1 LRTTT
6 HFIDPKIYPVL
17 YQTSAPS
24 NRSKHIPPSPTTPH
38 GKENTQRNNN
48 SADTTGEIK
57 QGKRSTPL
65 ATATPQLPSHN
76 QIIRPTKTNKPPSD
90 QPTIMHGL
98 LVWVYL
104 LATTATAV
112 GQTLQTHCPIPSQH
126 NIAILMHKRF
136 KVLHGRNELLGLL
149 ENRPSLWQNDIQALA
164 HWKELTKEEKAD
176 HNKENDRVWWM
187 EEFEERFVQ
196 YYGSKLCQG
205 LFGVV
210 AAVEGTDEQPSGR
223 TMSKEGEL

>member
-1 LRTTT
+1 LKTTHTLSAQKYTPSSTKAVPLQTEASTFPPHRQRHTAKKTPNATTTAPTLKEKSNKENVAHHWQQQHPNYHRTT
-6 HFIDPKIYPVL
+6 
-17 YQTSAPS
+17 
-24 NRSKHIPPSPTTPH
+24 RS
-38 GKENTQRNNN
+38 
-48 SADTTGEIK
+48 
-57 QGKRSTPL
+57 
-65 ATATPQLPSHN
+65 
-76 QIIRPTKTNKPPSD
+76 RPTKTNKPPSD

-210 AAVEGTDEQPSGR
+210 AALEGKDEQPSGR

>member
-1 LRTTT
+1 LTQKYTRP
-6 HFIDPKIYPVL
+6 H
-17 YQTSAPS
+17 QTSAPS

-48 SADTTGEIK
+48 SADTTGKSNKENVAHHW
-57 QGKRSTPL
+57 QQQHPNYHRT
-65 ATATPQLPSHN
+65 N

-104 LATTATAV
+104 LATTATTV

-210 AAVEGTDEQPSGR
+210 AALEGKEEQPSRR

>member
-1 LRTTT
+1 
-6 HFIDPKIYPVL
+6 
-17 YQTSAPS
+17 
-24 NRSKHIPPSPTTPH
+24 
-38 GKENTQRNNN
+38 
-48 SADTTGEIK
+48 
-57 QGKRSTPL
+57 
-65 ATATPQLPSHN
+65 
-76 QIIRPTKTNKPPSD
+76 
-90 QPTIMHGL
+90 MHGL

-149 ENRPSLWQNDIQALA
+149 ENRPSLWHNDIQALA
-164 HWKELTKEEKAD
+164 HWKELTEEEKAD

-205 LFGVV
+205 LFGAV
-210 AAVEGTDEQPSGR
+210 AALEGTDEQPSGR